1 MQQETFR
8 AWFVQQVE
16 AIVEKVVER
25 WVNNPPGLNPWGRF
39 GTVTALDNGKPV
51 VKFDWDDEESSGRTY
66 PFVASYS
73 PVVGDRVFLQRC
85 GGSWIVVGK
94 VNV

>member
-51 VKFDWDDEESSGRTY
+51 VRWDWEDEGTRAYPYLSSYT
-66 PFVASYS
+66 PTI
-73 PVVGDRVFLQRC
+73 GDRVFLQRC

-94 VNV
+94 VNA